1 MSNNEAT
8 VWVVM
13 YDPAKDLSDAKQY
26 GELRAVFVKP
36 IYGDDTRFD
45 PVAAARSAMKD
56 YQDGDYLLMIGDPM
70 ACGIVMEIAL
80 DYSDSQRLN
89 VLRWDRRSMSYR
101 PSQLNFT
108 QPEEMDNE

>member
-36 IYGDDTRFD
+36 IYGDNGFD